1 MATRRPLVLNDGL
14 VSELLDGDT
23 VRAGTSTTEVVAG
36 SGLTGG
42 GSVSTNPELDLALAP
57 NPSGIIYVGDALGI
71 DGAAGVTADIALA
84 SGSAAAVLASNA
96 LASGN
101 NSLVVAS
108 AALASGNAALDLVP
122 TLGGGGGGTVVELT
136 AASAVASGYAVGFDD
151 GGNVQSVR
159 SVVTDNTNPMSFPS
173 AAVVFESASS
183 IYTSTTYDS
192 TNNKIIIAYR
202 DGGNSNYGTA
212 IVGTVSGTSISFG
225 TAVVFESATSSY
237 ISTTYDPT
245 NNKVVIAYRDLGN
258 SAYGTAIVGTVSGTS
273 ISFGTAVVFE
283 SADSTYI
290 STTYDSTNNKIIIA
304 YRDGGNSNYGTAI
317 VGTVSGTSISFG
329 TAVVFES
336 ATSSYISTTYDPT
349 NNKVVIAY
357 RDAGNSSYGTAI
369 VGTVSG
375 TSISFGTP
383 VVFETAEANFIST
396 TYDTT
401 NNKIVIAYRDVGN
414 FGYGTAI
421 VGTVSGTSISFGTAV
436 VFESAD
442 SSNISTTYDTT
453 NNKVVIAY
461 TDSGNS
467 SYGTAIVGTV
477 SGTSISFGTA
487 VVFESATSSYISTT
501 YDTTNNK
508 VVIAYQDGGNS
519 SYGTAI
525 VADALLSYS
534 YNPTINSY
542 PNVLG
547 IAQSTV
553 ASGSPCLVNLPG
565 TLYNEPA
572 ANLTTGAFYYA
583 NPTTSGITTTSTQA
597 TSWDGQ
603 VPWNYI
609 GRAVTSS
616 GLMLLKS
623 I

>member
-84 SGSAAAVLASNA
+84 SGSAAAVLASDA

-151 GGNVQSVR
+151 GGKVQSVR
-159 SVVTDNTNPMSFPS
+159 SAPADNTNPMSFPS
-173 AAVVFESASS
+173 PAVVYESTGAVYNGVTYDSSNNRVVVAYQDQGNSGYGTAVVGTITGTSVSFGTPVVFESGQ
-183 IYTSTTYDS
+183 TYNENATFDS
-192 TNNKIIIAYR
+192 TNNKVVIAYR
-202 DGGNSNYGTA
+202 DESNGGTNYTNAIVGTVSGSTISFGSPTVFDPGVPDFIACTFDTTNSKVCIAYQDYTNSLYGTA
-212 IVGTVSGTSISFG
+212 IVGTVSGTSITFG
-225 TAVVFESATSSY
+225 AAVVFRSAVTRN
-237 ISTTYDPT
+237 ISACFDST
-245 NNKVVIAYRDLGN
+245 NSKVVIGYVDQAN
-258 SAYGTAIVGTVSGTS
+258 SSRGTAIVATISGTS
-273 ISFGTAVVFE
+273 ISYGASVVFE
-283 SADSTYI
+283 TG
-290 STTYDSTNNKIIIA
+290 STTYTSCAYDVANN
-304 YRDGGNSNYGTAI
+304 R
-317 VGTVSGTSISFG
+317 
-329 TAVVFES
+329 
-336 ATSSYISTTYDPT
+336 
-349 NNKVVIAY
+349 VVIFY
-357 RDAGNSSYGTAI
+357 TDTGNSSYGTAV

-383 VVFETAEANFIST
+383 VVADSTACSYNSITFDSN
-396 TYDTT
+396 
-401 NNKIVIAYRDVGN
+401 NNKLIISYSSG
-414 FGYGTAI
+414 FGTAK
-421 VGTVSGTSISFGTAV
+421 VGTVSGTTIAFGSPAIFQSTSITYLYS
-436 VFESAD
+436 
-442 SSNISTTYDTT
+442 TYDSVNDRFIAVYADAANG
-453 NNKVVIAY
+453 NN
-461 TDSGNS
+461 
-467 SYGTAIVGTV
+467 
-477 SGTSISFGTA
+477 
-487 VVFESATSSYISTT
+487 
-501 YDTTNNK
+501 
-508 VVIAYQDGGNS
+508 
-519 SYGTAI
+519 GTAI
-525 VADALLSYS
+525 VADALLSTS

-583 NPTTSGITTTSTQA
+583 DPTTSGITTTSTQP
-597 TSWDGQ
+597 TSWNGQ

>member
-42 GSVSTNPELDLALAP
+42 GSVSTNPELDLVLAP
-57 NPSGIIYVGDALGI
+57 NPSGVIYVGDALGI

-122 TLGGGGGGTVVELT
+122 TLGGGGGGIVVELT
-136 AASAVASGYAVGFDD
+136 AASAVVSGYSVGFDD
-151 GGNVQSVR
+151 AGKVQSVR
-159 SVVTDNTNPMSFPS
+159 SVVTDNSNPMSFPS
-173 AAVVFESASS
+173 AAVVFESANSFY
-183 IYTSTTYDS
+183 ISTIYDS
-192 TNNKIIIAYR
+192 TNNKIVIAYR
-202 DGGNSNYGTA
+202 DNGNSSYGTAIVGTVSGTSISFGTAVVFESATSAYISTTYDTTNNKVVIAYQDTGNSNYGTA

-225 TAVVFESATSSY
+225 TAVVFESATSAW
-237 ISTTYDPT
+237 ISSTYDST
-245 NNKVVIAYRDLGN
+245 NNKIVIAYQDGGN
-258 SAYGTAIVGTVSGTS
+258 SSYGTAIVGTVSGTS

-283 SADSTYI
+283 SANSNYI
-290 STTYDSTNNKIIIA
+290 STIYDSTNNKIVIA
-304 YRDGGNSNYGTAI
+304 YRDVGNSNYGTAI

-336 ATSSYISTTYDPT
+336 ANSDYASTTYDSA

-357 RDAGNSSYGTAI
+357 RDNINSSYGTAV

-375 TSISFGTP
+375 TSM
-383 VVFETAEANFIST
+383 
-396 TYDTT
+396 
-401 NNKIVIAYRDVGN
+401 
-414 FGYGTAI
+414 
-421 VGTVSGTSISFGTAV
+421 SFGTAV
-436 VFESAD
+436 VFESAT
-442 SSNISTTYDTT
+442 STYISTTYDST
-453 NNKVVIAY
+453 NNRVVIAY
-461 TDSGNS
+461 IDNGNS

-487 VVFESATSSYISTT
+487 VVFESAASTYTSLT
-501 YDTTNNK
+501 YDPTNNR
-508 VVIAYQDGGNS
+508 VVISYADGGNAN
-519 SYGTAI
+519 YGTAI
-525 VADALLSYS
+525 VADALDSYT
-534 YNPTINSY
+534 YNPTVNSY

-583 NPTTSGITTTSTQA
+583 NPTTSGITTTSTKP

>member
-42 GSVSTNPELDLALAP
+42 GSVSTNPELDLVLAP
-57 NPSGIIYVGDALGI
+57 NPSGVIYVGDALGI

-84 SGSAAAVLASNA
+84 SGSAAAVLASDA

-122 TLGGGGGGTVVELT
+122 TLGGGGGGIVVELT
-136 AASAVASGYAVGFDD
+136 AASAVVSGYSVGFDD
-151 GGNVQSVR
+151 AGKVQSVR
-159 SVVTDNTNPMSFPS
+159 SVVTDNSNPMSFPS
-173 AAVVFESASS
+173 AAVVFESA
-183 IYTSTTYDS
+183 
-192 TNNKIIIAYR
+192 
-202 DGGNSNYGTA
+202 NS
-212 IVGTVSGTSISFG
+212 F
-225 TAVVFESATSSY
+225 Y
-237 ISTTYDPT
+237 IST
-245 NNKVVIAYRDLGN
+245 I
-258 SAYGTAIVGTVSGTS
+258 
-273 ISFGTAVVFE
+273 
-283 SADSTYI
+283 
-290 STTYDSTNNKIIIA
+290 YDS
-304 YRDGGNSNYGTAI
+304 
-317 VGTVSGTSISFG
+317 
-329 TAVVFES
+329 
-336 ATSSYISTTYDPT
+336 
-349 NNKVVIAY
+349 
-357 RDAGNSSYGTAI
+357 
-369 VGTVSG
+369 
-375 TSISFGTP
+375 
-383 VVFETAEANFIST
+383 
-396 TYDTT
+396 T
-401 NNKIVIAYRDVGN
+401 NNKIVIAYRDN
-414 FGYGTAI
+414 
-421 VGTVSGTSISFGTAV
+421 
-436 VFESAD
+436 
-442 SSNISTTYDTT
+442 
-453 NNKVVIAY
+453 
-461 TDSGNS
+461 GNS

-487 VVFESATSSYISTT
+487 VVFESATSAWISST
-501 YDTTNNK
+501 YDSTNNK
-508 VVIAYQDGGNS
+508 IVIAYQDGGNS

-525 VADALLSYS
+525 VGTVSGTSISFGTAVVFESANSNYISTIYDSTNNKIVIAYRDVGNSNYGTAIVGTVSGTSISFGTAVVFESANSDYASTTYDSANNKVVIAYRDNINSSYGTAVVGTVSGTSMSFGTAVVFESATSTYISTTYDSTNNRVVIAYIDNGNSSYGTAIVGTVSGTSISFGTAVVFESAASTYTSLTYDPTNNRVVISYADIDNANYGTAIVADALDSYT
-534 YNPTINSY
+534 YNPTVNSY

-583 NPTTSGITTTSTQA
+583 DPTTSGITTTSTKP

>member
-1 MATRRPLVLNDGL
+1 MTTRRPLVLNDGI

-84 SGSAAAVLASNA
+84 SGSAAAVLASDA

-151 GGNVQSVR
+151 GGKVQSVR
-159 SVVTDNTNPMSFPS
+159 SAPADNTNPMSFPS
-173 AAVVFESASS
+173 PAVVYESTGAVYNGVTYDSSNNRVVVAYQDQGNSGYGTAVVGTITGTSVSFGTPVVFESGQ
-183 IYTSTTYDS
+183 TYNQNATFDS
-192 TNNKIIIAYR
+192 TNNKVVIGYRDDSNGGTNYTNAIVGTVSGSTISFGSPTVFDPGIPDFIACTFDTTNSKVCIAYQ
-202 DGGNSNYGTA
+202 DYSNSLYGTA
-212 IVGTVSGTSISFG
+212 IVGTVSGTSITFG
-225 TAVVFESATSSY
+225 AAVVFRSAVTRY
-237 ISTTYDPT
+237 ISACFDST
-245 NNKVVIAYRDLGN
+245 NSKVVIGYVDQAN
-258 SAYGTAIVGTVSGTS
+258 SNRGTAIVATISGTS
-273 ISFGTAVVFE
+273 ISYGASVVFE
-283 SADSTYI
+283 TG
-290 STTYDSTNNKIIIA
+290 STTYTSCAYDVANN
-304 YRDGGNSNYGTAI
+304 R
-317 VGTVSGTSISFG
+317 
-329 TAVVFES
+329 
-336 ATSSYISTTYDPT
+336 
-349 NNKVVIAY
+349 VVIFY
-357 RDAGNSSYGTAI
+357 TDTGNSSYGTAV

-383 VVFETAEANFIST
+383 VVADSTACSYNSITFDSN
-396 TYDTT
+396 
-401 NNKIVIAYRDVGN
+401 NNKLIISYSSG
-414 FGYGTAI
+414 FGTAK
-421 VGTVSGTSISFGTAV
+421 VGTVSGTTIAFGSPAIFQSNSITYLYS
-436 VFESAD
+436 
-442 SSNISTTYDTT
+442 TYDSVNDRFIAVYADGANG
-453 NNKVVIAY
+453 NN
-461 TDSGNS
+461 
-467 SYGTAIVGTV
+467 
-477 SGTSISFGTA
+477 
-487 VVFESATSSYISTT
+487 
-501 YDTTNNK
+501 
-508 VVIAYQDGGNS
+508 
-519 SYGTAI
+519 GTAI
-525 VADALLSYS
+525 VADALLSTS
-534 YNPTINSY
+534 YNQTINSY

-583 NPTTSGITTTSTQA
+583 DPTTSGITTTSTQP
-597 TSWDGQ
+597 TSWNGQ

>member
-57 NPSGIIYVGDALGI
+57 NPSGIIYVDDALGI

-84 SGSAAAVLASNA
+84 SGSAAAVLASDA

-136 AASAVASGYAVGFDD
+136 AASAVVSGYAVGFDD
-151 GGNVQSVR
+151 GGKVQSVW
-159 SVVTDNTNPMSFPS
+159 SAPADNTNPMSFPS
-173 AAVVFESASS
+173 PAVVYESTGAVYNGVTYDSSNNRVVVAYQDQGNSGYGTAVVGTITGTSVSFGTPVVFESGQ
-183 IYTSTTYDS
+183 TYNENATFDS
-192 TNNKIIIAYR
+192 TNNKVVIAYR
-202 DGGNSNYGTA
+202 DESNGGTNYTNAIVGTVSGSTISFGSPTVFDAGIPDFIACTFDTTNSKVCIAYQDYTNSLYGTA
-212 IVGTVSGTSISFG
+212 IVGTVSGTSITFG
-225 TAVVFESATSSY
+225 AAVVFRSAVTRN
-237 ISTTYDPT
+237 ISACFDST
-245 NNKVVIAYRDLGN
+245 NSKVVIGYVDQAN
-258 SAYGTAIVGTVSGTS
+258 SSRGTAIVATISGTS
-273 ISFGTAVVFE
+273 ISYGASVVFE
-283 SADSTYI
+283 TG
-290 STTYDSTNNKIIIA
+290 STTYTSCAYDVANN
-304 YRDGGNSNYGTAI
+304 R
-317 VGTVSGTSISFG
+317 
-329 TAVVFES
+329 
-336 ATSSYISTTYDPT
+336 
-349 NNKVVIAY
+349 VVIFY
-357 RDAGNSSYGTAI
+357 TDTGNSSYGTAV

-383 VVFETAEANFIST
+383 VVADSTACSYNSITFDSN
-396 TYDTT
+396 
-401 NNKIVIAYRDVGN
+401 NNKLIISYSSG
-414 FGYGTAI
+414 FGTAK
-421 VGTVSGTSISFGTAV
+421 VGTVSGTTIAFGSPAIFQSTSITYLYS
-436 VFESAD
+436 
-442 SSNISTTYDTT
+442 TYDSVNDRFIAVYADAANG
-453 NNKVVIAY
+453 NN
-461 TDSGNS
+461 
-467 SYGTAIVGTV
+467 
-477 SGTSISFGTA
+477 
-487 VVFESATSSYISTT
+487 
-501 YDTTNNK
+501 
-508 VVIAYQDGGNS
+508 
-519 SYGTAI
+519 GTAI
-525 VADALLSYS
+525 VADALLSTS

-583 NPTTSGITTTSTQA
+583 DPTTSGITTTSTQP
-597 TSWDGQ
+597 TSWNGQ

-609 GRAVTSS
+609 DRAVTSS

>member
-151 GGNVQSVR
+151 GGKVQSVR
-159 SVVTDNTNPMSFPS
+159 SAPADNTNPMSFPS
-173 AAVVFESASS
+173 PAVVYESTGAVYNGVTYDSSNNRVVVAYQDQGNSGYGTAVVGTITGTSVSFGTPVVFESGQ
-183 IYTSTTYDS
+183 TYNENATFDS
-192 TNNKIIIAYR
+192 TNNKVVIGYRDDSNGGTNYTNAIVGTVSGSTISFGSPTVFDPGVPDFIACTFDTTNSKVCIAYQ
-202 DGGNSNYGTA
+202 DFSNSGYGTA
-212 IVGTVSGTSISFG
+212 IVGTVSGTSITFG
-225 TAVVFESATSSY
+225 AAVVFRSAVTRN
-237 ISTTYDPT
+237 ISACFDST
-245 NNKVVIAYRDLGN
+245 NSKVVIGYVDQAN
-258 SAYGTAIVGTVSGTS
+258 SSRGTAIVATISGTS
-273 ISFGTAVVFE
+273 ISYGASVVFE
-283 SADSTYI
+283 TG
-290 STTYDSTNNKIIIA
+290 STTYTSCAYDVANN
-304 YRDGGNSNYGTAI
+304 R
-317 VGTVSGTSISFG
+317 
-329 TAVVFES
+329 
-336 ATSSYISTTYDPT
+336 
-349 NNKVVIAY
+349 VVIFY
-357 RDAGNSSYGTAI
+357 TDTGNSSYGTAV

-383 VVFETAEANFIST
+383 VVADSTACSYNSITFDSN
-396 TYDTT
+396 
-401 NNKIVIAYRDVGN
+401 NNKLIISYSSG
-414 FGYGTAI
+414 FGTAK
-421 VGTVSGTSISFGTAV
+421 VGTVSGTTIAFGSPAIFQSTSITYLYS
-436 VFESAD
+436 
-442 SSNISTTYDTT
+442 TYDSVNDRFIAVYADAANG
-453 NNKVVIAY
+453 NN
-461 TDSGNS
+461 
-467 SYGTAIVGTV
+467 
-477 SGTSISFGTA
+477 
-487 VVFESATSSYISTT
+487 
-501 YDTTNNK
+501 
-508 VVIAYQDGGNS
+508 
-519 SYGTAI
+519 GTAI
-525 VADALLSYS
+525 VADALLSTS

-583 NPTTSGITTTSTQA
+583 DPTTSGITTTSTQP
-597 TSWDGQ
+597 TSWNGQ

>member
-23 VRAGTSTTEVVAG
+23 VRAGTSTIEVIAG

-84 SGSAAAVLASNA
+84 SGSAAVVLASDA

-122 TLGGGGGGTVVELT
+122 TLGGGGGGIVVELT
-136 AASAVASGYAVGFDD
+136 AASAVVSGYSVGFDD
-151 GGNVQSVR
+151 AGKVQSVR
-159 SVVTDNTNPMSFPS
+159 SVVTDNSNPMSFPS
-173 AAVVFESASS
+173 AAVVFESANSFY
-183 IYTSTTYDS
+183 ISTIYDS
-192 TNNKIIIAYR
+192 TNNKIVIAYLDVGNSSYGTAIVGTVSGTSISFGTAVVFESANSNYISTIYDSTNNKIVIAYR
-202 DGGNSNYGTA
+202 DVGNSNYGTA

-225 TAVVFESATSSY
+225 TAVVFESANSDY
-237 ISTTYDPT
+237 ASTTYDSA
-245 NNKVVIAYRDLGN
+245 NNKVVIAYRDNIN
-258 SAYGTAIVGTVSGTS
+258 SSYGTAVVGTVSGTS
-273 ISFGTAVVFE
+273 MSFGTAVVFE
-283 SADSTYI
+283 SATSTYI
-290 STTYDSTNNKIIIA
+290 STTYDSTNN
-304 YRDGGNSNYGTAI
+304 R
-317 VGTVSGTSISFG
+317 
-329 TAVVFES
+329 
-336 ATSSYISTTYDPT
+336 
-349 NNKVVIAY
+349 VVIAY
-357 RDAGNSSYGTAI
+357 IDN
-369 VGTVSG
+369 
-375 TSISFGTP
+375 
-383 VVFETAEANFIST
+383 
-396 TYDTT
+396 
-401 NNKIVIAYRDVGN
+401 
-414 FGYGTAI
+414 
-421 VGTVSGTSISFGTAV
+421 
-436 VFESAD
+436 
-442 SSNISTTYDTT
+442 
-453 NNKVVIAY
+453 
-461 TDSGNS
+461 GNS

-487 VVFESATSSYISTT
+487 VVFESAASTYTSLT
-501 YDTTNNK
+501 YDPTNNR
-508 VVIAYQDGGNS
+508 VVISYADIDNAN
-519 SYGTAI
+519 YGTAI
-525 VADALLSYS
+525 VADALDSYT
-534 YNPTINSY
+534 YNPTVNSY

-583 NPTTSGITTTSTQA
+583 NPTTSGITTTSTKP

>member
-1 MATRRPLVLNDGL
+1 MTTRRPLVLNDGL

-84 SGSAAAVLASNA
+84 SGSAAAVLASDA

-151 GGNVQSVR
+151 GGKVQSVR
-159 SVVTDNTNPMSFPS
+159 SAPADNTNPMSFPS
-173 AAVVFESASS
+173 PAVVYESTGAVYNVVTYYSSNNRVVVAYQDQGNSGYGTAVVGTITGTSVSFGTPVVFESGQ
-183 IYTSTTYDS
+183 TYNQNATFDS
-192 TNNKIIIAYR
+192 TNNKVVIGYRDDSNGGTNYTNAIVGTVSGSTISFGSPTVFDPGIPDFIACTFDTTNSKVCIAYQ
-202 DGGNSNYGTA
+202 DYSNSLYGTA
-212 IVGTVSGTSISFG
+212 IVGTVSGTSITFG
-225 TAVVFESATSSY
+225 AAVVFRSAVTRY
-237 ISTTYDPT
+237 ISACFDST
-245 NNKVVIAYRDLGN
+245 NSKVVIGYVDQAN
-258 SAYGTAIVGTVSGTS
+258 SNRGTAIVATISGTS
-273 ISFGTAVVFE
+273 ISYGASVVFE
-283 SADSTYI
+283 TG
-290 STTYDSTNNKIIIA
+290 STTYTSCAYDVANN
-304 YRDGGNSNYGTAI
+304 R
-317 VGTVSGTSISFG
+317 
-329 TAVVFES
+329 
-336 ATSSYISTTYDPT
+336 
-349 NNKVVIAY
+349 VVIFY
-357 RDAGNSSYGTAI
+357 TDTGNSSYGTAV

-383 VVFETAEANFIST
+383 VVADSTACSYNSITFDSN
-396 TYDTT
+396 
-401 NNKIVIAYRDVGN
+401 NNKLIISYSSG
-414 FGYGTAI
+414 FGTAK
-421 VGTVSGTSISFGTAV
+421 VGTVSGTTIAFGSPAIFQSNSITYLYS
-436 VFESAD
+436 
-442 SSNISTTYDTT
+442 TYDSVNDRFIAVYADGANG
-453 NNKVVIAY
+453 NN
-461 TDSGNS
+461 
-467 SYGTAIVGTV
+467 
-477 SGTSISFGTA
+477 
-487 VVFESATSSYISTT
+487 
-501 YDTTNNK
+501 
-508 VVIAYQDGGNS
+508 
-519 SYGTAI
+519 GTAI
-525 VADALLSYS
+525 VADALLSTS

-583 NPTTSGITTTSTQA
+583 DPTTSGITTTSTQP
-597 TSWDGQ
+597 TSWNGQ